1 MTTRLRRLFGVP
13 TEITIEIL
21 APEDAAQRLREAAR
35 ARPFRARPRASLR
48 RALSGAIGE
57 AAQRVLATLAQTAR
71 AREAARRARI
81 KRREHARI
89 AAIALGTNIAITTAS
104 THRSASRR
112 GWH

>member
-1 MTTRLRRLFGVP
+1 MTARLRRLFGVYP
-13 TEITIEIL
+13 EITMEIV
-21 APEDAAQRLREAAR
+21 APEEAARRLREAAR
-35 ARPFRARPRASLR
+35 ARPFRARSRASFR
-48 RALSGAIGE
+48 RALSGTIGRV
-57 AAQRVLATLAQTAR
+57 ARRVLATLAQAAR

-81 KRREHARI
+81 KRLEHARI